1 MTSLHQ
7 AAINGSLDLVRMLL
21 ECGSQVD
28 VRDRDGNRPL
38 HYACLHSKLD
48 VAALL
53 LRHNSD
59 PNEPNLAQADTPL
72 HLAVTSP
79 AAACINLTNN
89 HLTTSTNTSACS
101 SATAVSTNARLVQLL
116 LTQPNSHLSI
126 QHANKSGDTPIEVA
140 CELGRTKLV
149 EIMLTTAATS
159 IADVRASASQA
170 LHRAV
175 RNGHDDIVRLLLVHS
190 VVDIDAPSRDG
201 SGTAL
206 HEACRYGRYHTAKL
220 LLECGASCQAKN
232 AIGQIPLDV
241 VIKQKVG
248 LYY

>member
-28 VRDRDGNRPL
+28 VKDRDGNRPL

-59 PNEPNLAQADTPL
+59 PNEPNLVQSDTPL

-79 AAACINLTNN
+79 AGINVMSNLST
-89 HLTTSTNTSACS
+89 TNTSTS
-101 SATAVSTNARLVQLL
+101 PSATAATTNARLVQLL
-116 LTQPNSHLSI
+116 LSQPNSHLSI

-175 RNGHDDIVRLLLVHS
+175 RNGHDDIVRLLLVYS

-241 VIKQKVG
+241 VIKQKVR
-248 LYY
+248 